1 MDDSFEAG
9 FMFAIHVFQTFTGN
23 VTDDDLA
30 KRLAEIRDGERTLRP
45 SPPDAIA
52 GIEAQVGAPLP
63 DKLRKSVDRLL
74 GNRTAFREEERAKAA
89 RILAMM
95 GYDGGMA

>member
-9 FMFAIHVFQTFTGN
+9 FMFAVQVFQTFTGD
-23 VTDDDLA
+23 VTEDGLA

-52 GIEAQVGAPLP
+52 GIEAQTGAPLP
-63 DKLRKSVDRLL
+63 DKLRKGVDRLL
-74 GNRTAFREEERAKAA
+74 GDRTSFRDEERAKAA

-95 GYDGGMA
+95 GYDSEIA

>member
-1 MDDSFEAG
+1 MDESFEAG
-9 FMFAIHVFQTFTGN
+9 FMFAIQVLQTFTAD
-23 VTDDDLA
+23 VMEDDLV

-52 GIEAQVGAPLP
+52 GIEAQTGAPLP
-63 DKLRKSVDRLL
+63 DKLRKGVDRLL
-74 GNRTAFREEERAKAA
+74 GDRTSFREEERAKAA

-95 GYDGGMA
+95 GYDSGIA

>member
-9 FMFAIHVFQTFTGN
+9 FMFAVQVFQTFTGD
-23 VTDDDLA
+23 VTEDGLA

-52 GIEAQVGAPLP
+52 GIEVQIGAPLP
-63 DKLRKSVDRLL
+63 GNLRNSVNRLL
-74 GNRTAFREEERAKAA
+74 GDRTAFREEERAKAA
-89 RILAMM
+89 RILEMM
-95 GYDGGMA
+95 GDDGGMA